1 MPRYWLIAPVE
12 SKPKELFQKV
22 WQFDLARGL
31 ISIGWSDLG
40 DVSKMSNEELAG
52 AVASRYPEKPP
63 QTRALLTNMLWAFH
77 HEISPGDY
85 VLARRGRKV
94 LAAVGRVTRPGFYS
108 PGENPAH
115 GHPNFLQ
122 VAWQEQPREKV
133 FPAVVFPMHTLT
145 EISESQYRSFAEGSG
160 PEPVPTDAAEP
171 LEDPSAFVLEK
182 YLEDFIVSN
191 FDAIFKGKLRLFE
204 DGEGND
210 GQQYTTDIGPIDIL
224 AVEPTTGSFVV
235 IELKKGRPSDR
246 VVGQILRY
254 MGWVKKNLCASGQA
268 VKGLVICQESDPK
281 LSYALEVTTNVHVR
295 YYKVSF
301 VLEEA
306 P

>member
-94 LAAVGRVTRPGFYS
+94 LAAVGRV
-108 PGENPAH
+108 
-115 GHPNFLQ
+115 
-122 VAWQEQPREKV
+122 
-133 FPAVVFPMHTLT
+133 
-145 EISESQYRSFAEGSG
+145 
-160 PEPVPTDAAEP
+160 
-171 LEDPSAFVLEK
+171 
-182 YLEDFIVSN
+182 
-191 FDAIFKGKLRLFE
+191 
-204 DGEGND
+204 
-210 GQQYTTDIGPIDIL
+210 L
-224 AVEPTTGSFVV
+224 ALG
-235 IELKKGRPSDR
+235 
-246 VVGQILRY
+246 
-254 MGWVKKNLCASGQA
+254 
-268 VKGLVICQESDPK
+268 
-281 LSYALEVTTNVHVR
+281 
-295 YYKVSF
+295 
-301 VLEEA
+301 
-306 P
+306 